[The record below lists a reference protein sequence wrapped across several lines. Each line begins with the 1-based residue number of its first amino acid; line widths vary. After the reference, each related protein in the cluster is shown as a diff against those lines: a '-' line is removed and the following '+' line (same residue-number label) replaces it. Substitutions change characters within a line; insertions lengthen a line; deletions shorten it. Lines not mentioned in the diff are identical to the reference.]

1 MEGCT
6 EQVEDCI
13 GLLGHL
19 LVGEAQDDDA
29 LTTEEGV
36 AKSVASLSLGVGRTV
51 HLDGHPRFDAKE
63 VGKVVADGELSTEL
77 EAVDLS
83 AAEPAPE
90 ERFGF
95 GWAVAVPAS
104 EYDLAAQCSLH
115 EWMVDSGP
123 FTVSWDRHRITRPY
137 RCTMRG
143 TESKQSSMICLM
155 SLATV
160 VPPRHPLRASKE
172 FVDAALAELGVAFDL
187 MYAQMGRLLVDF
199 RVGPATGTAERDIA
213 LEMVDNELPGSAS
226 HHPRWRQGIRY
237 PRLREV
243 LSRSQRHAARRAEHV
258 ATPLGGR

>member
-51 HLDGHPRFDAKE
+51 HLDGQPRFDAEE

-104 EYDLAAQCSLH
+104 EYDLAAQSSLH

-187 MYAQMGRLLVDF
+187 MYAQMGRPSISPSSSSL
-199 RVGPATGTAERDIA
+199 AW
-213 LEMVDNELPGSAS
+213 SS
-226 HHPRWRQGIRY
+226 
-237 PRLREV
+237 RLAV
-243 LSRSQRHAARRAEHV
+243 L
-258 ATPLGGR
+258 GC